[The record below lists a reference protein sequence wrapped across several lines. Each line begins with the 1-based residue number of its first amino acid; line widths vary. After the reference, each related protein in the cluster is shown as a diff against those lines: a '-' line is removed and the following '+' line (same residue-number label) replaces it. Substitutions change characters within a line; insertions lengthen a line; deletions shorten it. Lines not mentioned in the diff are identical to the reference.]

1 MVLIM
6 KFHRADGYVTFTP
19 ETPGEVKALKDTPAF
34 EGNYGVYKA
43 VDKIPVL
50 QNILSRLSLNIANP
64 WANQKPALK
73 ELNPDFQFQTNPF
86 KHQRIA
92 VRYLHTNKGGGLLL
106 DPGLGK
112 TKIVLDYIKHEGF
125 RRVLIICPKPL
136 TFVWDEE
143 IDVHRPELTK
153 TIFTTTDWKSH
164 AKKVCVWVIN
174 YRKAVMLLPELLD
187 VPFDAMFIDEGLV
200 KNPDSDQT
208 RAITMLST
216 VIPIRVIM
224 SGTLIN
230 NSEIDLFSPVRI
242 LEPSLVGGS
251 YTKFRDKY
259 FELWSP
265 YKTEDKRHIKVI
277 TKAKNQDQ
285 MRSILRACSLVM
297 RKEDWLDLPSK
308 TFIDRVVELPRVTA
322 HHYYELLSNYAT
334 VVGDIAVTCD
344 NSLSLLCKLTQI
356 SNGFLYENEE
366 GFDDLFLPKPKTK
379 VKKTRGSK
387 YRPTTFFQEQPKVD
401 ELKKILLVDE
411 REERVIVWYS
421 MSAERELIEK
431 MLVSEG
437 ITFLTIGGGDKTLRQ
452 KVKDFNSDNTIKV
465 LLCQAKTLNYGV
477 TILGQSASEDE
488 NDTDEASLL
497 STSFTSLVCTQIFY
511 SLTNSL
517 EVFLQQQ
524 DRIHRIGQV
533 RDCKYY
539 LILSNSPVEMGI
551 VDRIRNK
558 IEIRQFMLEDII
570 TKAREDF
577 AYSQV

>member
-1 MVLIM
+1 M
-6 KFHRADGYVTFTP
+6 KFHREDGYVVFDP
-19 ETPGEVKALKDTPAF
+19 ETPGEVRALKDTPAF
-34 EGNYGVYKA
+34 EGKYGVYKA
-43 VDKIPVL
+43 ADKIPVL

-64 WANQKPALK
+64 WANQKPTLK
-73 ELNPDFQFQTNPF
+73 ELNPDFQFKTNPF
-86 KHQRIA
+86 KHQHIA

-164 AKKVCVWVIN
+164 AKKVCVWVLN

-208 RAITMLST
+208 KAITMLST

-277 TKAKNQDQ
+277 TKAKDQSQ

-308 TFIDRVVELPRVTA
+308 TFIDRVVELPRLTA

-344 NSLSLLCKLTQI
+344 NPLSLLCKLTQI
-356 SNGFLYENEE
+356 SNGFMYENDE
-366 GFDDLFLPKPKTK
+366 GFEDLFLPKPKTK
-379 VKKTRGSK
+379 VKKTRSKK
-387 YRPTTFFQEQPKVD
+387 YRPTYFFQEQPKVT
-401 ELKKILLVDE
+401 ELRNILLVDE
-411 REERVIVWYS
+411 RDERVIVWYS

-437 ITFLTIGGGDKTLRQ
+437 ITFLTIGGGDKNLRQ

-477 TILGQSASEDE
+477 TILGQSAKEDE
-488 NDTDEASLL
+488 DDADESSLL

-539 LILSNSPVEMGI
+539 LILSNSPVEMSI

>member
-1 MVLIM
+1 M
-6 KFHRADGYVTFTP
+6 KFSRSEGYVTFTP
-19 ETPGEVKALKDTPAF
+19 ETPAEVRALKNTPAF
-34 EGNYGVYKA
+34 EGKYGEYKA

-50 QNILSRLSLNIANP
+50 QNVVSRLPITITNP
-64 WANQKPALK
+64 WANKKPALL
-73 ELNPDFQFQTNPF
+73 ELNPDFKFHTSPF
-86 KHQRIA
+86 KHQHIA
-92 VRYLHTNKGGGLLL
+92 VRYLHTNRGGGLLL

-125 RRVLIICPKPL
+125 HKVLIICPKPL

-164 AKKVCVWVIN
+164 AKNVCVWVLN

-208 RAITMLST
+208 KAITMLST
-216 VIPIRVIM
+216 GIPIRVIM

-251 YTKFRDKY
+251 YTKFRDTY

-277 TKAKNQDQ
+277 TNAKDPSQ

-308 TFIDRVVELPRVTA
+308 TFIDRVVELPRSTA

-334 VVGDIAVTCD
+334 VVGDIAITCD
-344 NSLSLLCKLTQI
+344 NALSLLCKLTQI
-356 SNGFLYENEE
+356 SNGFAYENEE

-379 VKKTRGSK
+379 VKNAKGKK
-387 YRPTTFFQEQPKVD
+387 YRPTYFFQEQPKIT
-401 ELKKILLVDE
+401 ELHQILTAEE
-411 REERVIVWYS
+411 RDERVIVWYS
-421 MSAERELIEK
+421 MSAEKELIEK
-431 MLVSEG
+431 MFKENH
-437 ITFLTIGGGDKTLRQ
+437 ITFLTIGGGDKNLRQ

-477 TILGQSASEDE
+477 TILGQSAKEDE
-488 NDTDEASLL
+488 DDEDDASLL
-497 STSFTSLVCTQIFY
+497 STSFTSLVCTQVFY

>member
-1 MVLIM
+1 M
-6 KFHRADGYVTFTP
+6 KFHREDGYIVFDP
-19 ETPGEVKALKDTPAF
+19 ETPGEVRALKDTPAF
-34 EGNYGVYKA
+34 EGKYGVYKA

-64 WANQKPALK
+64 WANQKPTLK
-73 ELNPDFQFQTNPF
+73 ELNPDFQFKTNPF
-86 KHQRIA
+86 KHQHIA

-164 AKKVCVWVIN
+164 AKKVCVWVLN

-208 RAITMLST
+208 KAITMLST

-277 TKAKNQDQ
+277 TKAKDQSQ

-308 TFIDRVVELPRVTA
+308 TFIDRVVELPRLTA

-344 NSLSLLCKLTQI
+344 NPLSLLCKLTQI
-356 SNGFLYENEE
+356 SNGFMYENDE
-366 GFDDLFLPKPKTK
+366 GFEDLFLPKPKTK
-379 VKKTRGSK
+379 VKKTRSKK
-387 YRPTTFFQEQPKVD
+387 YRPTYFFQEQPKVT
-401 ELKKILLVDE
+401 ELRNILLVDE
-411 REERVIVWYS
+411 RDERVIVWYS

-437 ITFLTIGGGDKTLRQ
+437 ITFLTIGGGDKNLRQ

-477 TILGQSASEDE
+477 TILGQSAKEDE
-488 NDTDEASLL
+488 DDADESSLL

-539 LILSNSPVEMGI
+539 LILSNSPVEMSI